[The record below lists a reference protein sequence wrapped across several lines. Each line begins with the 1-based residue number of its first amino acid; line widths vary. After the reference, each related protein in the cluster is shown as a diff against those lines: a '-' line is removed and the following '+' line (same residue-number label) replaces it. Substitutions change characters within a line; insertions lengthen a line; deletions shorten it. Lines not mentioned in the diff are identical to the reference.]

1 MGGGG
6 GAKNTNATHLSAD
19 SVAQH
24 TKFYKNEDIPLTIS
38 GSLMRTRT
46 KTSNDYEQ
54 PFDQYD
60 SNESND
66 DNCGGVGGGG
76 DGDDDGDGDSDYTY
90 SNPHSTNPTIIHY
103 STMSSNARDYFRKT
117 AGHLHRG
124 VNNNSNSMTASTTNC
139 YRWHNQ
145 SDEVVLHSLRNN
157 SMTIAA
163 PTKAKV
169 KVNAMTMHPNH
180 RSYNYS
186 DRRELQHK
194 QQQQQQHHQQP
205 KHHQHQQQQQQNHI
219 NNNCIVSNN
228 KKQSIMIQNT
238 HNNQKYVDQ
247 NNGNQYPP
255 RLYH

>member
-1 MGGGG
+1 MAGGV
-6 GAKNTNATHLSAD
+6 KNTNAAHLSAD
-19 SVAQH
+19 SVVVPH
-24 TKFYKNEDIPLTIS
+24 SKLYKNEDIPLTIS

-46 KTSNDYEQ
+46 KTSSAHE
-54 PFDQYD
+54 PIDQYD

-66 DNCGGVGGGG
+66 DNCGDGGGSGGGGG
-76 DGDDDGDGDSDYTY
+76 DDDGSGDSDYTY
-90 SNPHSTNPTIIHY
+90 SNPHSNPTIIHY
-103 STMSSNARDYFRKT
+103 STMSANARDYFRKT

-124 VNNNSNSMTASTTNC
+124 VNNNGMIPANNC

-163 PTKAKV
+163 PTKAKA
-169 KVNAMTMHPNH
+169 KAKANAMVMHPNH
-180 RSYNYS
+180 RTYNYP
-186 DRRELQHK
+186 DRRELQQHK
-194 QQQQQQHHQQP
+194 QQQQHHQQ
-205 KHHQHQQQQQQNHI
+205 KQQQHQQNHM

-228 KKQSIMIQNT
+228 KKQSIMLQNT
-238 HNNQKYVDQ
+238 HNNQNSVDQ

>member
-1 MGGGG
+1 MAGGV
-6 GAKNTNATHLSAD
+6 KNTNAAHLSAD
-19 SVAQH
+19 SVVVPH
-24 TKFYKNEDIPLTIS
+24 SKLYKNEDIPLTIS

-46 KTSNDYEQ
+46 KTSSAHE
-54 PFDQYD
+54 PIDQYD

-66 DNCGGVGGGG
+66 DNCGDGGGSGGGGG
-76 DGDDDGDGDSDYTY
+76 DDDGSGDSDYTY
-90 SNPHSTNPTIIHY
+90 SNPHSNPTIIHY
-103 STMSSNARDYFRKT
+103 STMSANARDYFRKT

-124 VNNNSNSMTASTTNC
+124 VNNNGMIPANNC

-163 PTKAKV
+163 PTKAKA
-169 KVNAMTMHPNH
+169 KANAMVMHPNH
-180 RSYNYS
+180 RTYNYP
-186 DRRELQHK
+186 DRRELQQHK
-194 QQQQQQHHQQP
+194 QQQQHHQQ
-205 KHHQHQQQQQQNHI
+205 KQQQHQQNHM

-228 KKQSIMIQNT
+228 KKQSIMLQNT
-238 HNNQKYVDQ
+238 HNNQNSVDQ